1 MPSEFFF
8 LLLSFI
14 ALIKFIGALHFN
26 VFHRFSIENQQRDS
40 MEYNQKLAKHENAD
54 KENKSIDVHKVIAD
68 DIDEGAWYVC
78 NKVWNLLDCP
88 VNESNDLSLNE
99 RLADI
104 QVNYLLLFF
113 QSLLI
118 LNKN

>member
-8 LLLSFI
+8 FTFYFI
-14 ALIKFIGALHFN
+14 ALIKFIRALHFN
-26 VFHRFSIENQQRDS
+26 VFHRFSIESQQKGS
-40 MEYNQKLAKHENAD
+40 MEYNQKMAKHENAD
-54 KENKSIDVHKVIAD
+54 KENKSIDVYKVIAD

-88 VNESNDLSLNE
+88 INESNDLSLNE

-104 QVNYLLLFF
+104 QVNHLILFF
-113 QSLLI
+113 HSLLI

>member
-1 MPSEFFF
+1 MENSQ
-8 LLLSFI
+8 
-14 ALIKFIGALHFN
+14 KF
-26 VFHRFSIENQQRDS
+26 S
-40 MEYNQKLAKHENAD
+40 KHENAD
-54 KENKSIDVHKVIAD
+54 KENKSIDVQKVIAD

-104 QVNYLLLFF
+104 QVNHLPFF
-113 QSLLI
+113 LHSFLI
-118 LNKN
+118 LNKIENLKTISYDQKSNFLFRDKIAFTSIYNAS